1 MQTETDARFDLI
13 MNKEKTPA
21 NICRPTRR
29 FFLSELFGE
38 PEIAAE
44 LRREDYIEG
53 DTPLVTNGF
62 VNCGVSDYIGNDVK
76 LYNNHLTIDCFGYCV
91 YRGYDFHAS
100 RVYILDNLNWP
111 PDALMYVSVM
121 INAAVRGKFA
131 FTNRFNLSAYNKTS
145 IVLPVNQY
153 GNPDI
158 DYMVKHMRRTRYE
171 AKHIVDYYLKLVED
185 AG

>member
-13 MNKEKTPA
+13 MNKKKTPA
-21 NICRPTRR
+21 NICRPTRK

-53 DTPLVTNGF
+53 QTPLVTNGF
-62 VNCGVSDYIGNDVK
+62 INCGVSDYIGNDVK
-76 LYNNHLTIDCFGYCV
+76 LYNNHLTIDCFGYCF

-100 RVYILDNLNWP
+100 RVYILDDLNWP

-121 INAAVRGKFA
+121 IDAAARGRFT
-131 FTNRFNLSAYNKTS
+131 FTNRFNLSAYNKAS

-158 DYMVKHMRRTRYE
+158 DYMVKRMKRARYE
-171 AKHIVDYYLKLVED
+171 AEHIIDYYLKLVED
-185 AG
+185 VG